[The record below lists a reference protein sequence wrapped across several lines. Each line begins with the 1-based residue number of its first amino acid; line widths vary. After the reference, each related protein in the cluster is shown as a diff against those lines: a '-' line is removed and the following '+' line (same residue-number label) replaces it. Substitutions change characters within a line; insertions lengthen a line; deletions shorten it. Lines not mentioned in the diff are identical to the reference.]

1 MPLPTRRLVLRH
13 LLPVCRRLLGA
24 AALALAGAAAA
35 APHAPTHWT
44 QRAEAAFQHLTQD
57 QGLPNEIAVGV
68 AEDGHGFLWVGTL
81 GGLARWDGYRFKV
94 YRADPHTPGAFPDN
108 LIQTLHGD
116 RAGRLWVGTSAAGLV
131 RYDAQAGR
139 FVTYA
144 AGPNGLSHVSVRSIE
159 DDGAG
164 GLWVATEGGLDHLD
178 PASGRIVRAAD
189 AGAGLAALAGAKTH
203 VVRRDSQ
210 GTLWVGSSAGLFRRE
225 AGASAFVPVA
235 LPSDR
240 GQQPEPVAIV
250 EDSAGRLWVGTQQN
264 GAFVL
269 DRQGRTPAEVVRE
282 VDPPD
287 GVDLLRNQQIVAIVE
302 AQPGEMWL
310 GTVSQGIVAVDRA
323 TGETRRIRN
332 LPSWPVSLIDNALRD
347 LYRDR
352 AGLVWVATNRGLSRH
367 DPLQSAILTR
377 FGGMSGPGR
386 HGEGDS
392 VQVSWIQPMPD
403 GRLWLGTH
411 QGGIEILDAHGA
423 RVGALPPDA
432 NRPETALPKDI
443 VLGMTRADDG
453 SVFIATKRGLY
464 RAGADGRGVAR
475 VHLAGRDPSASVWAV
490 LADGDSLWIG
500 GQTDGLWRLDLRT
513 GAASPLLR
521 DPAHRLTDDRI
532 VVLARGGDG
541 RLWVGTRNGLNSY
554 DPASGALER
563 YRPDPAAP
571 RGLSAGFVTAL
582 YADAQRRLWV
592 GTYGGGIDV
601 LPQDGAGSPII
612 RLDTARG
619 MPDNTVNALLEDRL
633 GRVWASTDNGLALV
647 DPATLA
653 VRALRRAEGVVFP
666 TYWTGAAARTP
677 DGELLFGG
685 AGGMTIVRPERLQP
699 WRYRP
704 PVVVTDVQV
713 GGKSVPAAPTLAD
726 AAADRPLVVPADA
739 NSLAVE
745 FAAIDLSAP
754 ERNRYAYKLE
764 GFDRDW
770 LPTDATRRLAAYT
783 NLPPGRYRLLLRG
796 SNRDGV
802 WSEQALALP
811 VVVLP
816 AWHQTLWFRGGAV
829 LATIALLIVVVQART
844 RLLRARQAELE
855 RKVRERTAELEGL
868 HRALKEKS
876 AVLERSS
883 ITDPL
888 TGLHN
893 RRFLTEHIET
903 DLAGSLRR
911 AQEARAA
918 GAMPIDTDSV
928 FLLIDVDHFKRVNDR
943 HGHSAGDEVL
953 VLFSRRLRSVMRE
966 SDHVVRWGGEEFLA
980 VARDTDRA
988 QAEELAERIR
998 GVMAGAPFV
1007 LGTGEALTVTC
1018 SIGFACLP
1026 SLPTRPH
1033 VPHWQEVVRLAD
1045 HALLAAKRAG
1055 RNGWVGLHPSGEV
1068 SVDTLLA
1075 SLQADPRLA
1084 LAQGLVRVT
1093 SPWPAEVVAQAL
1105 APAAVAAA
1113 PWPFGATA
1121 PAGPED
1127 AESVQSS

>member
-1 MPLPTRRLVLRH
+1 VLGHLP
-13 LLPVCRRLLGA
+13 PVARRLLGVA
-24 AALALAGAAAA
+24 VLALSGAVAA
-35 APHAPTHWT
+35 APRAPTYWT
-44 QRAEAAFQHLTQD
+44 QRVESAFQHLTKD

-68 AEDGHGFLWVGTL
+68 AEDGNGFLWVGTL

-116 RAGRLWVGTSAAGLV
+116 SAGRLWIGTSAAGLV
-131 RYDAQAGR
+131 RYDAPADR

-189 AGAGLAALAGAKTH
+189 VGAPLAGATIH

-210 GTLWVGSSAGLFRRE
+210 GTLWVGSSAGLFRRA
-225 AGASAFVPVA
+225 AGAAAFVPVA

-240 GQQPEPVAIV
+240 GQQPEPVSIA
-250 EDSAGRLWVGTQQN
+250 EDSASRLWVGTRQH

-269 DRQGRTPAEVVRE
+269 DRQGRLPVEVVHE

-287 GVDLLRNQQIVAIVE
+287 GVDLLRNQQIVAMVE

-310 GTVSQGIVAVDRA
+310 GTVSQGIVVIDWA
-323 TGETRRIRN
+323 TGQTRRIRH

-352 AGLVWVATNRGLSRH
+352 AGLVWVASNRGLSRH
-367 DPLQSAILTR
+367 NPLQSAILTR

-386 HGEGDS
+386 DGEGDS
-392 VQVSWIQPMPD
+392 VQVSWIQPMP
-403 GRLWLGTH
+403 GGHLWLGTH
-411 QGGIEILDAHGA
+411 QGGIDIVDAYGA
-423 RVGALPPDA
+423 RVGRLAPEA
-432 NRPETALPKDI
+432 SRPESALPKDI

-453 SVFIATKRGLY
+453 NVYIATKRGLY
-464 RAGADGRGVAR
+464 RAAADGRRVAR

-490 LADGDSLWIG
+490 LADGDTLWLG

-513 GAASPLLR
+513 GAATPLLR
-521 DPAHRLTDDRI
+521 DAAHRLTDDRI
-532 VVLARGGDG
+532 VVLARGADG
-541 RLWVGTRNGLNSY
+541 RLWVGTRNGLNCY
-554 DPASGALER
+554 DPSSGALER
-563 YRPDPAAP
+563 YRPDLAAP

-601 LPQDGAGSPII
+601 LPLDSAASPIV
-612 RLDTARG
+612 RLDTSRG
-619 MPDNTVNALLEDRL
+619 MPDNTVNALLEDRQ

-647 DPATLA
+647 DPVTLA

-666 TYWTGAAARTP
+666 TYWTGAAARTA

-685 AGGMTIVRPERLQP
+685 AGGMTVVRPERLQP
-699 WRYRP
+699 WRYHP
-704 PVVVTDVQV
+704 PVVVTDVQI
-713 GGKSVPAAPTLAD
+713 GGKSVPAAQSPSQAG
-726 AAADRPLVVPADA
+726 ADRPLVVPADA

-770 LPTDATRRLAAYT
+770 LSTDATRRLAAYT
-783 NLPPGRYRLLLRG
+783 NLPPGHYRLLLRG

-802 WSEQALALP
+802 WSDQALALP

-816 AWHQTLWFRGGAV
+816 AWHQTLWLRGGAV
-829 LATIALLIVVVQART
+829 LATIALLVLVVQART

-893 RRFLTEHIET
+893 RRFLTEHIEA

-918 GAMPIDTDSV
+918 GATPIDTDIV
-928 FLLIDVDHFKRVNDR
+928 FLLIDVDHFKRINDR
-943 HGHSAGDEVL
+943 RGHAAGDEVL

-980 VARDTDRA
+980 VARDTDLA

-998 GVMAGAPFV
+998 AVMAGAPFV
-1007 LGTGEALTVTC
+1007 LGTGEAVTVTC

-1026 SLPTRPH
+1026 SLPAP
-1033 VPHWQEVVRLAD
+1033 PQALHWQDVVRLAD
-1045 HALLAAKRAG
+1045 CALLAAKRAG
-1055 RNGWVGLHPSGEV
+1055 RNGWVGLHPSLDV
-1068 SVDTLLA
+1068 PAATLMA
-1075 SLQADPRLA
+1075 MLQADPRLA
-1084 LAQGLVRVT
+1084 LAQGMLRAT
-1093 SPWPAEVVAQAL
+1093 SSWPEVVVAQAL
-1105 APAAVAAA
+1105 APQSDAAA
-1113 PWPFGATA
+1113 PGLFGAAA
-1121 PAGPED
+1121 PAGPRD
-1127 AESVQSS
+1127 AQPVQPS